1 MNSPSDLA
9 GASLIDALF
18 GVELSQH
25 ARLITITSSQNSALP
40 QALVTER
47 STGREAINELLSFDV
62 DALSTSIDLDLA
74 NVFGEKL
81 AITLLQPDRGQSHA
95 FQPLISRCQVVLR
108 TNRQRTAYPSPMFVR
123 MRLRLPTIWSVRH
136 SGL

>member
-25 ARLITITSSQNSALP
+25 ARLITITSSQDSALP

-81 AITLLQPDRGQSHA
+81 AITLLQPDRG
-95 FQPLISRCQVVLR
+95 
-108 TNRQRTAYPSPMFVR
+108 
-123 MRLRLPTIWSVRH
+123 
-136 SGL
+136 